1 MFLLLRPLFWEID
14 EFYSAIFK
22 HHMPHLL
29 DILSFI
35 PLWLYVIH
43 FAHKFFLSP
52 KIFVYIFRGKK
63 IYCFPLDLHRH
74 SSLMIISS
82 VCYDE
87 CQSNYGNF
95 RSSYIFCSHK
105 HSFFST
111 FFQNDLSEELSE
123 FEIHGMW
130 CNLNADKS
138 NGIASN
144 LYSILIQEYIGK
156 CLSTFDIWMTE
167 HITFQWNAAFRNNW
181 SIESIS
187 IQREQL

>member
-74 SSLMIISS
+74 SSLMIINS

-105 HSFFST
+105 HSFFPRFSKT
-111 FFQNDLSEELSE
+111 IYQKNWVNSKYMECDATW
-123 FEIHGMW
+123 MQT
-130 CNLNADKS
+130 NRT
-138 NGIASN
+138 AS
-144 LYSILIQEYIGK
+144 LLIYIQ
-156 CLSTFDIWMTE
+156 F
-167 HITFQWNAAFRNNW
+167 
-181 SIESIS
+181 
-187 IQREQL
+187 